1 MLESEVFQTLKVFLI
16 PILIV
21 VTLLFFN
28 ENKAEKKRK
37 LLQPFQVTNK
47 LLSIAKK
54 KSIFMHCLP
63 AHRGEEVTDGVI
75 DSPNSIVLDQA
86 ENRMWAQ
93 MSLLTYM
100 CNHDAWLS
108 FHELK

>member
-37 LLQPFQVTNK
+37 LHKKKEKHSSDEFEENLNNYFGTNK
-47 LLSIAKK
+47 DKNK
-54 KSIFMHCLP
+54 
-63 AHRGEEVTDGVI
+63 EYEDEW
-75 DSPNSIVLDQA
+75 NYDQ
-86 ENRMWAQ
+86 
-93 MSLLTYM
+93 
-100 CNHDAWLS
+100 D
-108 FHELK
+108 